1 MKRRGGLLYCPFI
14 DVVVNA
20 CTINMSEGKV
30 YLEEKLPIGL
40 NSCD

>member
-1 MKRRGGLLYCPFI
+1 MSRRDSLFYCPFI

-20 CTINMSEGKV
+20 CTINKSEGKV

-40 NSCD
+40 NRCD